1 MYECRRC
8 MTGDC
13 SLGQYYC
20 SFIRHW
26 KRPPEDGA
34 SGRRSTV
41 FASEGK
47 CSALVGR
54 RDWNILIS
62 ADIQKGEVD
71 NGSRKAPGMF
81 RLYRYS
87 RARDILE
94 ACRHEKWS
102 CSRLF
107 PGVKLRASGE
117 RQLCTFLMDQLYK
130 VLARVW
136 TRNRYGGQI
145 ANRSRVRSIKY
156 SRHIDSALPM
166 KTWIPYWITR
176 SCNIRYNSTVNSKPN
191 ERKAVAA
198 PRSALWRKWEASL
211 VVHSSNCSLLSTIF
225 LTLEMKSKLKN
236 ELEETS

>member
-62 ADIQKGEVD
+62 ADIEKGEVD

-107 PGVKLRASGE
+107 PGVSCARAVSVNFVPFWWISYIRCSQGSE
-117 RQLCTFLMDQLYK
+117 PEIGMEVRLQTVVGL
-130 VLARVW
+130 
-136 TRNRYGGQI
+136 G
-145 ANRSRVRSIKY
+145 RSNIPGTLI
-156 SRHIDSALPM
+156 RHYR
-166 KTWIPYWITR
+166 W
-176 SCNIRYNSTVNSKPN
+176 KPGSPT
-191 ERKAVAA
+191 E
-198 PRSALWRKWEASL
+198 
-211 VVHSSNCSLLSTIF
+211 
-225 LTLEMKSKLKN
+225 
-236 ELEETS
+236 